1 MKPDLKSKQARLAT
15 LLQERG
21 PRITEIARKL
31 GESPETVRYWFKHNI
46 LGRNGV
52 AYQAVPNYEGLGF
65 KRIHAVIDFDNEYLP
80 HAKEILVSMNNL
92 CYLTNYFRS
101 FPSGYYVIQLTVPS
115 GFERRYAR
123 LLADLQEVGIFRLLE
138 VDQLDWVRVS
148 PMKAKYFDFS
158 AGRWDFDW
166 SATVNEK
173 KKVGSRLGPR
183 GPVEYD
189 YEDLRILEKL
199 QVDATKSLG
208 KISRELKMPYQ
219 QVYNHYGHITER
231 GQVSLYRIM
240 WPGTGPKSQEDLKA
254 WQQHHAT
261 MGLEFIVRN
270 SKESE
275 IREVLAEME
284 RLPFIWSTGVGEGT
298 LHSSFVIPLEYYS
311 EAFQYLAQVLLD
323 SRGRTEHYIGDQAN
337 ALQFTVPTRLYNRE
351 AEAWT
356 DSVDSAL
363 ASFRNMVL
371 TLKGG

>member
-52 AYQAVPNYEGLGF
+52 VYQAVPNYEGLGF
-65 KRIHAVIDFDNEYLP
+65 KRIHAVIDFDDEYLP
-80 HAKEILVSMNNL
+80 HAKGILVSMNNL
-92 CYLTNYFRS
+92 CYLTNYFRT

-123 LLADLQEVGIFRLLE
+123 LLSDLQEVGIFRLLE
-138 VDQLDWVRVS
+138 VDHLDWMRVS

-166 SATVNEK
+166 SAIVNEK
-173 KKVGSRLGPR
+173 KKVGSRLDPS

-189 YEDLRILEKL
+189 YEDLRILDRL

-208 KISRELKMPYQ
+208 KISRELKIPYQ

-231 GQVSLYRIM
+231 RQVSLYRIM
-240 WPGTGPKSQEDLKA
+240 WPGTGPKSQEELKA

-261 MGLEFIVRN
+261 MGLEFVIR
-270 SKESE
+270 SPKESE
-275 IREVLAEME
+275 IRE
-284 RLPFIWSTGVGEGT
+284 
-298 LHSSFVIPLEYYS
+298 
-311 EAFQYLAQVLLD
+311 
-323 SRGRTEHYIGDQAN
+323 
-337 ALQFTVPTRLYNRE
+337 
-351 AEAWT
+351 
-356 DSVDSAL
+356 
-363 ASFRNMVL
+363 
-371 TLKGG
+371 